1 MMFKRI
7 VMQVSGRVMVQ
18 FTVAY
23 LLLTTCLS
31 KTAKH
36 LLALIT
42 QTYHSVLTPLNPLAK
57 MLPSF
62 KAWAVNPTTVAPSTK
77 QGRSTA
83 KAKATQTGSQ
93 RQTTVHQIRQHVA
106 TAIKKINALV
116 ALMKLVASHIN
127 VSKTAWTRIVHQ
139 WIQAGLRLLGRVNLR
154 LLVAYLSQ
162 RLERVRVT
170 LTSWVLLAIKKL
182 AVALTLMGN
191 QLKVIGLKLQG
202 SVHLLLQPVL
212 RLQSLIKKRA
222 EKTKLVQSLLK
233 KAVAVLTRMVY
244 LLKVIGLKQ
253 VGTVRQPQQPAQRR
267 RLKGR

>member
-1 MMFKRI
+1 MMLKRI
-7 VMQVSGRVMVQ
+7 VMQVSGQVMAQ

-23 LLLTTCLS
+23 LLLMTCLLR
-31 KTAKH
+31 TVKH

-42 QTYHSVLTPLNPLAK
+42 QTYHSVLTLLNPLAK

-93 RQTTVHQIRQHVA
+93 RQTTVHQILQRVA
-106 TAIKKINALV
+106 TVIKKTNALV
-116 ALMKLVASHIN
+116 ALTKWVVSRIN
-127 VSKTAWTRIVHQ
+127 ASKTAWTRIVHQ
-139 WIQAGLRLLGRVNLR
+139 WIQAGLKLL
-154 LLVAYLSQ
+154 
-162 RLERVRVT
+162 ET
-170 LTSWVLLAIKKL
+170 
-182 AVALTLMGN
+182 
-191 QLKVIGLKLQG
+191 
-202 SVHLLLQPVL
+202 VHLHLQSVL
-212 RLQSLIKKRA
+212 RLQSLNKKLV

-253 VGTVRQPQQPAQRR
+253 VGTVRQRQQPAQRR
-267 RLKGR
+267 RSKGH